1 MRFSARISRTNT
13 RATAALAV
21 ALVAALGLM
30 ARPTTA
36 AAGPLGWQA
45 IGGWYTDNSDF
56 FLGAGARF
64 AAGPITAIPNAEYV
78 FVSSGKLF
86 TLNLDG
92 TLNVLPLAVA
102 TGYVGGGLAFV
113 ISDPD
118 GGSSHT
124 DTGLNLI
131 AGMSFKL
138 VKIDPFVQLKY
149 IVKDGNDPF
158 VVGFGI
164 HF

>member
-1 MRFSARISRTNT
+1 MRFVARISRTT
-13 RATAALAV
+13 WTAALAL
-21 ALVAALGLM
+21 ALIAAFGLQP
-30 ARPTTA
+30 APA
-36 AAGPLGWQA
+36 SAGPLGWQA
-45 IGGWYTDNSDF
+45 IGGWYTDNDDF

-78 FVSSGKLF
+78 FVDGGKLF
-86 TLNLDG
+86 TLNVDG

-118 GGSSHT
+118 GGDSNT
-124 DTGLNLI
+124 DTGFNLI
-131 AGMSFKL
+131 AGMGFNAIKL
-138 VKIDPFVQLKY
+138 HPFAQIKW

-158 VVGFGI
+158 VFGLGI

>member
-1 MRFSARISRTNT
+1 MRFTARISRTT
-13 RATAALAV
+13 TWTATVFALA
-21 ALVAALGLM
+21 LM
-30 ARPTTA
+30 AAPGLTPA
-36 AAGPLGWQA
+36 PASAGPLGWQA

-56 FLGAGARF
+56 FVGAGARF

-78 FVSSGKLF
+78 FVDGGKLF

-118 GGSSHT
+118 GGDSNT

-131 AGMSFKL
+131 AGMGFNAIKL
-138 VKIDPFVQLKY
+138 HPFAQIKWVMMDGDDPFVFG
-149 IVKDGNDPF
+149 I
-158 VVGFGI
+158 GI

>member
-1 MRFSARISRTNT
+1 MRFAAWSSKAGW
-13 RATAALAV
+13 TAALTL
-21 ALVAALGLM
+21 ALIAASIMKPAPASAGLM
-30 ARPTTA
+30 
-36 AAGPLGWQA
+36 GWQG

-64 AAGPITAIPNAEYV
+64 AVGPVTAIPNAEYV
-78 FVSSGKLF
+78 FVNSGKLF
-86 TLNLDG
+86 TLNIDG

-113 ISDPD
+113 VTDPD
-118 GGSSHT
+118 GGSSNT
-124 DTGLNLI
+124 DTGMNLI
-131 AGMSFKL
+131 AGMSFNILKL
-138 VKIDPFVQLKY
+138 HPFAQLKY

-158 VVGFGI
+158 VFGVGL

>member
-1 MRFSARISRTNT
+1 MRFVARISRTT
-13 RATAALAV
+13 WTAAFALA
-21 ALVAALGLM
+21 LIAAFGLKP
-30 ARPTTA
+30 APA
-36 AAGPLGWQA
+36 SAGPLGWQA
-45 IGGWYTDNSDF
+45 IGGWYTDNDDF

-78 FVSSGKLF
+78 FVDGGKLF
-86 TLNLDG
+86 TLNVDG

-118 GGSSHT
+118 GGDSNT
-124 DTGLNLI
+124 DTGFNLI
-131 AGMSFKL
+131 AGMGFNAIKL
-138 VKIDPFVQLKY
+138 HPFAQIKW

-158 VVGFGI
+158 VFGVGL